1 MKRIALIVDQE
12 AMFAATGKFHPVS
25 KFVARSEKI
34 VGLVETVAGDVI
46 VSIKTSEISPVVK
59 VVVENDFWEVADFM
73 CE

>member
-1 MKRIALIVDQE
+1 MKRIALTVDQE
-12 AMFAATGKFHPVS
+12 AMFAATGKFHPVN

-34 VGLVETVAGDVI
+34 VGLVETITGDVI

-59 VVVENDFWEVADFM
+59 VAVKNSFWEVSDFL